1 MPGLSARRTRRSVG
15 RDRVDTPHRQKACKL
30 DLGHKEKLDTAI
42 SVAARLIEMEGA
54 AVTLCGVMA
63 SSQGSI
69 AHTPEEFA
77 QTLKAFA
84 EAQSSARGYPSLS
97 ARFRVM
103 RIGSTR

>member
-1 MPGLSARRTRRSVG
+1 MSANI
-15 RDRVDTPHRQKACKL
+15 
-30 DLGHKEKLDTAI
+30 DLGHKGKFDTAI
-42 SVAARLIEMEGA
+42 SVAARLSEMEGA

-63 SSQGSI
+63 SSPGSI

-84 EAQSSARGYPSLS
+84 EAQASARGYPSLS
-97 ARFRVM
+97 ARFSVM

>member
-1 MPGLSARRTRRSVG
+1 MIEWKPPIGRMSANI
-15 RDRVDTPHRQKACKL
+15 
-30 DLGHKEKLDTAI
+30 DLGHKGKLDTAI